1 MHCAFTTALSHLL
14 SYHHLHICFPPITQ
28 GRQPSA
34 KYFLLF
40 PFGFPSKPPPH
51 FFPHFPCSDD
61 GKRPLTA
68 TADTSSLHPLPLTF
82 THDRHHP
89 QLPPLTILTELPLHG
104 RTCAVEHSN
113 RPCSF
118 SLLAKK
124 ASRPVNTS
132 NYSPD
137 ENKCS
142 TRGLRVC
149 SRSREASQ
157 PP

>member
-14 SYHHLHICFPPITQ
+14 SYHHLHICFPPITHHFCKVL
-28 GRQPSA
+28 ST
-34 KYFLLF
+34 LSIWV
-40 PFGFPSKPPPH
+40 PFQTAPH
-51 FFPHFPCSDD
+51 FLPHFPCSDD
-61 GKRPLTA
+61 RKRPLTA
-68 TADTSSLHPLPLTF
+68 TADTSSPHLLPLTF

-124 ASRPVNTS
+124 VSRPVNTL
-132 NYSPD
+132 NHSPD